1 MKKIVWTFHRFNF
14 TLCNW
19 ILSTSKTVCLCHL
32 HVLPSLHYNML
43 EVMLRNVLLC
53 HDPEV
58 LSQSFFILSL
68 SGMRPHLS
76 PVTIYTLFHHKVLRV
91 TQTHTL
97 PRPISCLIQT
107 CLMSPLT
114 DPHRLSSTHAHR
126 HSITG
131 KQRRPHIN
139 PSSKASTRPFP
150 MRMRCPKA
158 LWCYLASA
166 KARMWSMPPQLLQ
179 GEVL

>member
-1 MKKIVWTFHRFNF
+1 
-14 TLCNW
+14 
-19 ILSTSKTVCLCHL
+19 
-32 HVLPSLHYNML
+32 
-43 EVMLRNVLLC
+43 MLRNVLLC

-76 PVTIYTLFHHKVLRV
+76 PVTIYTLFHHKVLWV
-91 TQTHTL
+91 KQTHTH
-97 PRPISCLIQT
+97 PCPISCLIQT

-166 KARMWSMPPQLLQ
+166 KARMWSMPPPNCCRGRFYKCTMDSLKGQINPTACSLLINADFLLNFCL
-179 GEVL
+179 VFLDYNCCVFWL